1 MDRADE
7 LVGLEH
13 PAFDHILDLS
23 AGESKILG
31 RLHHGEL
38 LAVFVFHPTL
48 TSLPG
53 KDRVETP
60 DKDTPARPLFS
71 LIQLSA
77 WKGYSANFALTEFW
91 EVRGWE

>member
-1 MDRADE
+1 VRRCRRQDGPSIAEEVRVLWGGLALDALYLFARDVDRAGE

-13 PAFDHILDLS
+13 PAFDHILDLP
-23 AGESKILG
+23 AGEPKILG

-53 KDRVETP
+53 KDR
-60 DKDTPARPLFS
+60 DRDTR
-71 LIQLSA
+71 
-77 WKGYSANFALTEFW
+77 
-91 EVRGWE
+91 